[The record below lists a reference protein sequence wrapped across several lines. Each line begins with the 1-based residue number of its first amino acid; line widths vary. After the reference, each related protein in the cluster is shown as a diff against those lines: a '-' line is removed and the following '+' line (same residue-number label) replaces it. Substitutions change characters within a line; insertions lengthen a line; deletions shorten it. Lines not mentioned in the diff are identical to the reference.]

1 MDDILAVLR
10 LLIAILYLIGM
21 GILWHRFIT
30 FLVDK
35 LKLRAGIRCLFHSI
49 KRLFIK

>member
-1 MDDILAVLR
+1 MDDILTVLR

-21 GILWHRFIT
+21 GIFWHRFIT

-35 LKLRAGIRCLFHSI
+35 LKLCTGIRCLFH
-49 KRLFIK
+49 FIKGLFKE